1 MSSHLAPEL
10 TTMAKKKSD
19 QPQMKKLPAVREAV
33 KTLGVEASL
42 GEVRK
47 WVKDKY
53 NLDMTDATLQNYVS
67 AARKEVREQTGK
79 PPARTPR
86 KQAMPAAARTS
97 SSSPALRVDQVVE
110 AITVLKGLMQKLG
123 KDNVAKLLEAL

>member
-1 MSSHLAPEL
+1 
-10 TTMAKKKSD
+10 MAKKKSD

-42 GEVRK
+42 ADVRK

-86 KQAMPAAARTS
+86 KQAMRAAARS
-97 SSSPALRVDQVVE
+97 STGSGAGLGVDQVVE
-110 AITVLKGLMQKLG
+110 AITVLKGLVQKLG
-123 KDNVAKLLEAL
+123 KENVAKLVEAL